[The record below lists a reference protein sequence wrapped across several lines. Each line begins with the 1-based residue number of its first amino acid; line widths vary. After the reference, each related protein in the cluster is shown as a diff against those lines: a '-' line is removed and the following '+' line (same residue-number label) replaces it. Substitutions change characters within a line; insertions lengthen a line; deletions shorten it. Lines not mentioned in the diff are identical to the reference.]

1 MSLLIIHLFS
11 SQGRNVKKTN
21 TVKNKHYYLP
31 TYNHRKQCVNN
42 KHILQSGF
50 FYPLNHLKIT
60 YTYQV
65 LLLSMHFLSAKTSN
79 EIQKMLISHNI
90 LTVVKDLFI
99 YFRLGWVFIAACGL
113 SLQSCPNICNPMDS
127 PWNSPGQNIGVG
139 SCSFLQGIFPTQ
151 GSHPGLPHLQPW
163 TSWTSMIS
171 TASVNVVGS
180 SI

>member
-1 MSLLIIHLFS
+1 MILLIVHPFS
-11 SQGRNVKKTN
+11 SQGRNVKNN

-31 TYNHRKQCVNN
+31 TYNHWEQCVNN

-50 FYPLNHLKIT
+50 FSPLNHLKIT

-65 LLLSMHFLSAKTSN
+65 PLLSMHFLSTKTSI

-90 LTVVKDLFI
+90 VIFVKDLFI
-99 YFRLGWVFIAACGL
+99 YFWLGWGFIAACGL
-113 SLQSCPNICNPMDS
+113 SLQSCPNICNLMDS

-139 SCSFLQGIFPTQ
+139 SCSLLQGIFPTQ
-151 GSHPGLPHLQPW
+151 GSNPGLLHLQPW

-171 TASVNVVGS
+171 TASVNVEGT